1 MHEKL
6 VFEYGVPGSYV
17 NVTPQV
23 RTRCVDGVG
32 TLTLPATDEV
42 RCRTFGFDPA
52 GGYIKEI
59 VVTELSTRLRV
70 TLHYAETLEIEAGHS
85 LGQAKITNSNKSR
98 SEWWES
104 EARTRGTAE
113 YVYFQLMD
121 RLHILFGPK
130 WDEGPESRMAL
141 RFVSPDSTGV
151 LELGGNVG
159 RNACVLGQ
167 ILRDDRRLVSLES
180 DPDIAAQLRVNRE
193 LNQFNFHIEPAAL
206 SRRRLMQYS
215 WSTRF
220 VDDTADKLPD
230 GWKEIKTITWTALKE
245 KYRHL
250 NFDTLIAD
258 CEGALFHIVQ
268 EEPGF
273 LAQFSTVCLEND
285 YPEAQNKQY
294 VDEVLVG
301 LGFSKIYSESLMEAD
316 FMPCR
321 AEFFEAWS
329 RPGRLG

>member
-6 VFEYGVPGSYV
+6 VFQYGVEGSYV
-17 NVTPQV
+17 DVTPQV
-23 RTRCVDGVG
+23 RNRCIDGTG
-32 TLTLPATDEV
+32 TLLLPATDDV

-59 VVTELSTRLRV
+59 IVTEEQGDSV
-70 TLHYAETLEIEAGHS
+70 TLHFAETLELGVGHP
-85 LGQAKITNSNKSR
+85 LGHAKITNSNKSR
-98 SEWWES
+98 REWWES

-113 YVYFQLMD
+113 YTYFQLME

-130 WDEGPESRMAL
+130 WAEGPESRMAL

-159 RNACVLGQ
+159 RNACVLAQ

-180 DPDIAAQLRVNRE
+180 DPEIASQLEINRE
-193 LNQFNFHIEPAAL
+193 LNQFHFHIEPVAL
-206 SRRRLMQYS
+206 SKRRLMQYS

-220 VDDTADKLPD
+220 VDDTVDQLPD
-230 GWKEIKTITWTALKE
+230 GWKEIKTIAWTDLKE

-250 NFDTLIAD
+250 HFDTLIAD

-268 EEPGF
+268 EEPEF
-273 LAQFSTVCLEND
+273 LAEFSTVCLEND
-285 YPEAQNKQY
+285 YPDAQNKQY

-301 LGFSKIYSESLMEAD
+301 LGFRKIYSESLMEAD

-321 AEFFEAWS
+321 AEFFEAWR
-329 RPGRLG
+329 RPGAGK